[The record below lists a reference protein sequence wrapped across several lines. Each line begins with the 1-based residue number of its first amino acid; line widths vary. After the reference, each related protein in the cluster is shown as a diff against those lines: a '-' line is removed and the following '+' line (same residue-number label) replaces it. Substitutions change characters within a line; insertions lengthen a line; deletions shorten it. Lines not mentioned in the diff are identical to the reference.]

1 MAKGD
6 GSIQQLG
13 RNKWRI
19 SVSLGSD
26 PVTKKQRRIT
36 KVVYGSKAEARA
48 VRDRI
53 RQEAEA
59 GVKVD
64 VDLTYGELF
73 DKWVE
78 AKRAEGAANDE
89 TIAGYIAKH
98 KRILNAIGTVS
109 ARKLDASSINALFA
123 KLREETELSGST
135 LHAMFVIMKSV
146 FQLGVDSDYL
156 RKNPAASAK
165 SPRNNDRAD
174 MRNCALSEA
183 DCARFKARL
192 DVEES
197 EAYAERNR
205 IEAYHD
211 ENQPDRKRRFLHGI
225 HDISR
230 IIGVRLAFAT
240 GMRLGEVLALTWEH
254 VDLKE
259 ERLEVVAALDGN
271 GKPKAPKTSAGRRT
285 VALDS
290 DTAQHLRKWK
300 QDQKRYFARIGVT
313 LDDSTPVV
321 CSDVAGYDDK
331 PNFGSWWQ
339 SKRKSMG
346 FADLNLH
353 RLRHTA
359 ATRLLAA
366 GVDVTTVQTRLG
378 HADPSITF
386 GWYSHPDQERDD
398 KAADLMGEIMAGTT
412 SKAVRIVK
420 FRTAS

>member
-19 SVSLGSD
+19 CISLGRN
-26 PVTKKQRRIT
+26 PVTKEQRRIT
-36 KVVYGSKAEARA
+36 KVVHGTKAEARA

-53 RQEAEA
+53 KREAEA

-73 DKWVE
+73 EKWVE

-123 KLREETELSGST
+123 KFREETGLSGST

-165 SPRNNDRAD
+165 SPKKNDRGD
-174 MRNCALSEA
+174 MRDYALSEA
-183 DCARFKARL
+183 DCARFKAKL
-192 DVEES
+192 DAEES

-211 ENQPDRKRRFLHGI
+211 ENQPDRERQFLHGI

-271 GKPKAPKTSAGRRT
+271 GKPKAPKTSAGHRT

-300 QDQKRYFARIGVT
+300 QDQKRYFARIGVR
-313 LDDSTPVV
+313 LDDSAPVV

-339 SKRKSMG
+339 GKRKSMG

-366 GVDVTTVQTRLG
+366 GVDVTTVQARLG

-398 KAADLMGEIMAGTT
+398 KAADLMGEIMAGTA
-412 SKAVRIVK
+412 SKAARIVK
-420 FRTAS
+420 FRAAS